1 VSERADVLIIGAGAS
16 GGVAAAHLARAG
28 MAVTCLEQGGWMN
41 PSDFPADRRDLEL
54 LGTSRW
60 HINANVRGQP
70 EDYPCEV
77 SEADI
82 HPLMVGAVGGSTIH
96 YTAIW
101 TRLRPSDFRVRT
113 VDGVGDDWP
122 ISYAELQPHFE
133 AIDVEIGASGM
144 AGDPAYPPGA
154 ELPLPA
160 FPLGPAGEAMAL
172 GMNRLG
178 WHWWPAVNGMPSEP
192 FGDRPACQR
201 RGTCLWGCP
210 EGAKASMDVTH
221 WPVALR
227 HGARLVTGARVREIT
242 VDERGRA
249 SGATYLDR
257 DGAEHHVP
265 ASLVIL
271 AANGVGTARLLLLSR
286 SARFPDGLANSS
298 GLVGKRLMMHP
309 AQMVTGVYE
318 QELQSWRGPFG
329 ASIVTSEFGE
339 SEPSRGFVR
348 GAHWELVPGGP
359 PRFSMVQTGH
369 EHLTLDQGW
378 GANFHRIARE
388 VVGRTATWSMA
399 VEDLPDERNDVT
411 LDADLTDSSGIP
423 APRIRYAISD
433 MSRASLAW
441 NGARATEAH
450 EAAGATRVQI
460 EAAEPHSG
468 WHLLGTAKMGTDPA
482 TSVVDRDCRTH
493 DVPNLYVIDGSVF
506 VTSSAVN
513 PTATICA
520 IAHRAAQHIVRT
532 AAQHSVPA

>member
-1 VSERADVLIIGAGAS
+1 MADRADVLIIGAGAS
-16 GGVAAAHLARAG
+16 GSVVAAQLAQAG
-28 MAVTCLEQGGWMN
+28 MQVVCLEQGGWLN

-54 LGTSRW
+54 LSTARW
-60 HINANVRGQP
+60 HINPNVRGLP

-77 SEADI
+77 SQADI
-82 HPLMVGAVGGSTIH
+82 HPLMVNAVGGSTIH

-101 TRLRPSDFRVRT
+101 TRMHPADFKVRT
-113 VDGVGDDWP
+113 VDGVAEDWP

-133 AIDVEIGASGM
+133 AVDAEIGASGL

-160 FPLGPAGEAMAL
+160 FPLGPAGQAMASGL
-172 GMNRLG
+172 NRLG

-192 FGDRPACQR
+192 IGDRPACQR

-249 SGATYLDR
+249 SGAVYVDG
-257 DGAEHHVP
+257 DGAEHHAA
-265 ASLVIL
+265 ASVVVV

-286 SARFPDGLANSS
+286 SRRFGDGLANSS

-309 AQMVTGVYE
+309 GQMVTGVYDQDLE
-318 QELQSWRGPFG
+318 SWRGPFG
-329 ASIVTSEFGE
+329 ASIVSSEFGQ
-339 SEPSRGFVR
+339 SEPDRGFLR

-359 PRFSMVQTGH
+359 PRFSMVQAGH
-369 EHLTLDQGW
+369 EHLPLRDGW
-378 GANFHRIARE
+378 GENFHRIARE
-388 VVGRTATWSMA
+388 VVGRTSTWSVA
-399 VEDLPDERNDVT
+399 AEDLPDEANDVT
-411 LDADLTDSSGIP
+411 LDPQLTDSSGIP
-423 APRIRYAISD
+423 APRIRYRTSE
-433 MSRASLAW
+433 MSRANQAW
-441 NGARATEAH
+441 NASRAREAH
-450 EAAGATRVQI
+450 EAAGARRVHV
-460 EAAEPHSG
+460 ESAAPHGG

-482 TSVVDRDCRTH
+482 TSVVDRDCRAH
-493 DVPNLYVIDGSVF
+493 DVPNLYVVDGSVF
-506 VTSSAVN
+506 VTSGAVN

-520 IAHRAAQHIVRT
+520 IAHRAALHIVRT
-532 AAQHSVPA
+532 AAHHSVPA

>member
-1 VSERADVLIIGAGAS
+1 MSERADVLIIGAGAS

-113 VDGVGDDWP
+113 VDGVADDWP

-154 ELPLPA
+154 EPPLPA

-192 FGDRPACQR
+192 FGDRPVCQR

-271 AANGVGTARLLLLSR
+271 AANGVGTARLLLLSA
-286 SARFPDGLANSS
+286 SERFRDGLANSS
-298 GLVGKRLMMHP
+298 GLVGKRLMLHP
-309 AQMVTGVYE
+309 TGMVIGVYDE
-318 QELQSWRGPFG
+318 DLEAWKGPAGQPIHSF
-329 ASIVTSEFGE
+329 EFYE
-339 SEPSRGFVR
+339 TDESRGFIR
-348 GAHWELVPGGP
+348 GGKWQLMPGAGVLRMAVEP
-359 PRFSMVQTGH
+359 DGASF
-369 EHLTLDQGW
+369 EEAW
-378 GANFHRIARE
+378 GAPMQRRVRDA
-388 VVGRTATWSMA
+388 VGRTCDWS
-399 VEDLPDERNDVT
+399 VVTEDLPNEANTVT
-411 LDADLTDSSGIP
+411 LDPDLTDGDGIP
-423 APRIRYAISD
+423 APKVTYTVAENNWRLLD
-433 MSRASLAW
+433 FHLA
-441 NGARATEAH
+441 RQVEAH
-450 EAAGATRVQI
+450 EAAGAISTQVIRIWHDQ
-460 EAAEPHSG
+460 PG
-468 WHLLGTAKMGTDPA
+468 HLLGTARMGTDPA
-482 TSVVDRDCRTH
+482 ASVCDPFGRTH
-493 DVPNLYVIDGSVF
+493 DVPNLFVVDGSLF
-506 VTSSAVN
+506 VTSGGVN
-513 PTATICA
+513 PTSTIVA
-520 IAHRAAQHIVRT
+520 LALRAAEHIVAT
-532 AAQHSVPA
+532 AGRGA